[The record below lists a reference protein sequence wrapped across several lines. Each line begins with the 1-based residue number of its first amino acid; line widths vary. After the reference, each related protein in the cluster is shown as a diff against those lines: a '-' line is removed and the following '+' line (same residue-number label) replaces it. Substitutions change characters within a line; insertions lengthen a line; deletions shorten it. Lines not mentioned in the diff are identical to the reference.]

1 MNKKILIIFEMANN
15 HMGDINHAKDMI
27 KNYSEIAKH
36 YQNIFN
42 FAWKFQFRDIDS
54 FIHKKYANS
63 ENRYVKRFRDTK
75 LTKDQFIDLQKYA
88 KDLNFITVCTGF
100 DEKSV
105 DDIKEMKFDIIKV
118 ASCSFTDW
126 PLLNKIA
133 DDTEIPIILS
143 TAGSTIEEI
152 DRVVSFLQHRSK
164 NFSLMHCVGEYPTE
178 PQNLQLN
185 QIDLL
190 HNRYP
195 KINIG
200 YSTHE
205 KPDETDA
212 IKIAIGKNISIVEKH
227 VALQNEQ
234 YPINAYSTTPE
245 QMVLFLESAKSALEM
260 SGIIDKRHQI
270 SEKESAD
277 LLQFKRGVFA
287 KRNIT
292 SGETINKKDFY
303 YAWPSENGQLLANN
317 LSKYNS
323 ITAVS
328 DINADDPVMFSQI
341 KIFDTRENI
350 WEIVQNIKNFLKEI
364 NIVYPKQVDLEISH
378 HYGIDNFYKTGLT
391 MLTLVNREYCKKL
404 LILLPGQEH
413 PEQYH
418 KIKEETFVILH
429 GTIDLFLDDNK
440 QVMNCGDIITIKPNT
455 KHRFYSEHGCV
466 IEEISSRHESND
478 SYYIDDAIHKNKNRK
493 TLVTHWL

>member
-1 MNKKILIIFEMANN
+1 MNKILIIFEMANN
-15 HMGDINHAKDMI
+15 HMGDFDHAREMI
-27 KNYSEIAKH
+27 KAYAKIAKQ
-36 YQNIFN
+36 YENVFN

-54 FIHKKYANS
+54 FIHKNYIDS

-75 LTKDQFIDLQKYA
+75 LSKDQFIELQKYA
-88 KDLNFITVCTGF
+88 KDLGFITVCTGF

-105 DDIKEMKFDIIKV
+105 DNIKEMQFDIIKV

-133 DDTEIPIILS
+133 DDTNIPIILS
-143 TAGSTIEEI
+143 TAGSSIEEI
-152 DRVVSFLQHRSK
+152 DKAVSFLQHRSK
-164 NFSLMHCVGEYPTE
+164 DFSLMHCVGEYPTE
-178 PQNLQLN
+178 TQSLQLN

-190 HNRYP
+190 NDRYP

-205 KPDETDA
+205 KPEEINA
-212 IKIAIGKNISIVEKH
+212 IKIAIAKNISIVEKH
-227 VALQNEQ
+227 VALENEK
-234 YPINAYSTTPE
+234 YPINLYSTTPE
-245 QMVLFLESAKSALEM
+245 QMVLFLESAKSTLEM
-260 SGIIDKRHQI
+260 CGVKEQRHQI
-270 SEKESAD
+270 SEKERTD

-287 KRNIT
+287 KRNIST
-292 SGETINKKDFY
+292 GETINKKDLY
-303 YAWPSENGQLLANN
+303 YAWPSENNQLLANN

-323 ITAVS
+323 ITATS
-328 DINADDPVMFSQI
+328 DISTDAPIMFSEI
-341 KIFDTRENI
+341 KVFDTRENV
-350 WEIVQNIKNFLKEI
+350 WGIVQNIKNFLKEI
-364 NIVYPKQVDLEISH
+364 NIIYPKQLDLEISH
-378 HYGIDNFYKTGLT
+378 HYGIESFYKTGLT

-418 KIKEETFVILH
+418 KIKEETFVIVH
-429 GTIDLFLDDNK
+429 GSIDLFLDNNK
-440 QVMNCGDIITIKPNT
+440 QLMNCGDIITIKPNT

-478 SYYIDDAIHKNKNRK
+478 SYYTDESIHKNNNRK